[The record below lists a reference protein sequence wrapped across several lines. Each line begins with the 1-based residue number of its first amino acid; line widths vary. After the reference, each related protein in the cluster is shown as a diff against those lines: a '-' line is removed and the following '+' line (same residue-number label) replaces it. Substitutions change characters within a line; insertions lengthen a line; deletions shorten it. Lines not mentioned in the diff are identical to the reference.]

1 MLAQRTI
8 RALCHEGGL
17 DMRKTY
23 RQQSTRKLANIYEVV
38 SFFAPDDTGAN
49 SCYAAYRPNTIIH
62 ALPTLE
68 TIGQPWNS

>member
-38 SFFAPDDTGAN
+38 SFFVLDDTRAN
-49 SCYAAYRPNTIIH
+49 SYVLCHI
-62 ALPTLE
+62 
-68 TIGQPWNS
+68 